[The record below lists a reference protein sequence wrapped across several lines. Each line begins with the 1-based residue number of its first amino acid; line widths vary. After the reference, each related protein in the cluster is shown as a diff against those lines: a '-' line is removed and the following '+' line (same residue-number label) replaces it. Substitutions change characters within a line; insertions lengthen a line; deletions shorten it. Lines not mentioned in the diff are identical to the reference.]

1 MLKKICGP
9 LLLAGIFLFAPFL
22 VSANPSPVS
31 PIDPRISSRETSLI
45 LKTADISK
53 NDLKTYK
60 KIFYAI
66 ENNRIT
72 AARKLIKKLEPLTDN
87 KMIVDS
93 IKDINN
99 IDKEAIKRITG
110 IVQGLKRFVRLDE
123 ADLQFA
129 DINKELDLTLELIK
143 HETKNKI
150 TIIKN
155 YNEIP
160 SIKCYPNMLNQVFMN
175 ILINACQSMP
185 EGGTIT
191 ISTLFENNSMTVSIK
206 DTGTGI
212 DEKIKDR
219 IFAAGTTTKKA
230 GIGTGLGLAISKKII
245 EKHNGTIDFVS
256 QKNLGTEFIIKIPGT
271 V

>member
-1 MLKKICGP
+1 MASLGQ
-9 LLLAGIFLFAPFL
+9 LVAGIAHEINTPLG
-22 VSANPSPVS
+22 SINAN
-31 PIDPRISSRETSLI
+31 
-45 LKTADISK
+45 
-53 NDLKTYK
+53 NDMLT
-60 KIFYAI
+60 
-66 ENNRIT
+66 
-72 AARKLIKKLEPLTDN
+72 KLIKKLEPLTDN

-191 ISTLFENNSMTVSIK
+191 ISTLFENNSLTVSIK